1 MGLQSDREGAFSTS
15 VAYSSEIGKR
25 EASNLTDSVPHLLDL
40 YVADGK
46 KASNLT
52 ERVPSP

>member
-1 MGLQSDREGAFSTS
+1 MGIQSDREGAFSTS